1 MGPKI
6 LFVED
11 DKEDEELVRERL
23 EQRAFSNFMF
33 CPNGDT
39 ALSHLATLSKNE
51 LPNLVVSDLHLP
63 GIDGLELARALNVQE
78 RFRGMWVIIYS
89 GSRTPFIEDKLKQ
102 AGVVE
107 IFQKPAN
114 LEELDAI
121 LTRVIQV
128 ANEHHK
134 QLTSLKEN

>member
-11 DKEDEELVRERL
+11 DKEDEELMRERL
-23 EQRAFSNFMF
+23 EQRAFSNFSF
-33 CPNGDT
+33 CPYGDT

-63 GIDGLELARALNVQE
+63 GIDGLELARTLNVQE
-78 RFRGMWVIIYS
+78 RFCGMWVIIYS
-89 GSRTPFIEDKLKQ
+89 GSWTPFIEDKLKQ

-121 LTRVIQV
+121 LTRIIQL

>member
-1 MGPKI
+1 
-6 LFVED
+6 
-11 DKEDEELVRERL
+11 
-23 EQRAFSNFMF
+23 MF
-33 CPNGDT
+33 CPNGDR

-51 LPNLVVSDLHLP
+51 LPNLAVSDLHLP
-63 GIDGLELARALNVQE
+63 GIDGLELAKALSVQE
-78 RFRGMWVIIYS
+78 HFCGMWVIIYS

-107 IFQKPAN
+107 IFQKPAK

-121 LTRVIQV
+121 LTRVIQL

-134 QLTSLKEN
+134 KLTRLKEN

>member
-1 MGPKI
+1 MRPKI

-11 DKEDEELVRERL
+11 DKEDEELMRERL
-23 EQRAFSNFMF
+23 EQRAFSNFSF
-33 CPNGDT
+33 CPSGDT
-39 ALSHLATLSKNE
+39 ALSHLATLSKNQ

-63 GIDGLELARALNVQE
+63 GIDGLEIARALNVQE

-89 GSRTPFIEDKLKQ
+89 GSRTTFIENKLKQ

-121 LTRVIQV
+121 LTRIIQL
-128 ANEHHK
+128 AHEHNK
-134 QLTSLKEN
+134 QLTSL